1 MRWVIFCAIVMFSL
15 LLIQVSYSDSS
26 KVEDEVMNALQHD
39 GEARVIVQLKEE
51 VTSGYGILSIENPVD
66 TLDVV
71 DDYENEI
78 NVSHTF
84 ENINGFSGEIDLN
97 DLERLK
103 NDNRVERIYYDRIV
117 NVM

>member
-51 VTSGYGILSIENPVD
+51 VTSGYGILSTNTPVD
-66 TLDVV
+66 TGEVV
-71 DDYENEI
+71 GEYKDEI
-78 NVSHTF
+78 TVSHVY
-84 ENINGFSGEIDLN
+84 EVVNGFSGEIDLA
-97 DLERLK
+97 DLEKLR
-103 NDNRVERIYYDRIV
+103 NDNRVERVYYDSPV
-117 NVM
+117 YA